1 MIVAT
6 AGHVDHGKT
15 ELVKALTGIDTD
27 RLPEEKVRG
36 LTIDLGFAYHKLDN
50 GQLLGFVDVPG
61 HQKFIRN
68 MLAGVAG
75 IDLSLLVVAADD
87 GIMPQTREHLE
98 ILSLLGVPQ
107 LLVVITKIDRVSW
120 DRVAGLRVQI
130 RKLLK
135 KSGYKKE
142 YFFPTCAPK
151 GIGLLELKQELML
164 RAEKVASRKSDGK
177 FRMAID
183 RVFTVNGVGL
193 VVTGMVLSGTV
204 LVNDKLTLSSQGSI
218 VRVRGLRAYDQRR
231 DKVKAGERCAINIAG
246 RGVGEHSIKRGA
258 WLTHPDLNVPTNRL
272 DVQLKLLEAGTGS
285 LKNGAQLNLH
295 IGSDHLPTRVAL
307 LSDGKITASQ
317 TSYAQLVLARQISV
331 LHGDHFV
338 LRDPAARRTIGGGR
352 VIDPFAPKRGRNSS
366 TRLAELE
373 AMAGKSTKDILGSLA
388 KQSVTGVQVKIF
400 SIAHNISVPQI
411 HQHTASLG
419 LRLVGHF
426 PEQRVF
432 CETRWQT
439 FLDNIITCVRN
450 FHKMKPG
457 KCGASVEDLQK
468 LLKISIEK
476 DLIAYALNFMVS
488 ETRLTAYGHRF
499 CLPSHMIDLSEH
511 DKALLA
517 SAAIVLAPDF
527 GAPPGLA
534 EAAREIGTQ
543 VETLEKALKIGVKL
557 GQIVCIKKNRY
568 VNEKSLAEM
577 KKIAL
582 RVASESSDGLITIKR
597 YRCEVNMGRNFVVAL
612 FEYFDRICFTER
624 MGDYRRIRGSQPKH
638 QEMRDKK

>member
-120 DRVAGLRVQI
+120 DRVAGLRLQV

-193 VVTGMVLSGTV
+193 VVTGMIVSGTV
-204 LVNDKLTLSSQGSI
+204 LVNDKL
-218 VRVRGLRAYDQRR
+218 
-231 DKVKAGERCAINIAG
+231 
-246 RGVGEHSIKRGA
+246 
-258 WLTHPDLNVPTNRL
+258 
-272 DVQLKLLEAGTGS
+272 QL
-285 LKNGAQLNLH
+285 
-295 IGSDHLPTRVAL
+295 
-307 LSDGKITASQ
+307 
-317 TSYAQLVLARQISV
+317 Y
-331 LHGDHFV
+331 
-338 LRDPAARRTIGGGR
+338 
-352 VIDPFAPKRGRNSS
+352 
-366 TRLAELE
+366 
-373 AMAGKSTKDILGSLA
+373 
-388 KQSVTGVQVKIF
+388 
-400 SIAHNISVPQI
+400 
-411 HQHTASLG
+411 
-419 LRLVGHF
+419 
-426 PEQRVF
+426 
-432 CETRWQT
+432 
-439 FLDNIITCVRN
+439 
-450 FHKMKPG
+450 
-457 KCGASVEDLQK
+457 ASV
-468 LLKISIEK
+468 
-476 DLIAYALNFMVS
+476 V
-488 ETRLTAYGHRF
+488 
-499 CLPSHMIDLSEH
+499 
-511 DKALLA
+511 
-517 SAAIVLAPDF
+517 
-527 GAPPGLA
+527 
-534 EAAREIGTQ
+534 
-543 VETLEKALKIGVKL
+543 
-557 GQIVCIKKNRY
+557 
-568 VNEKSLAEM
+568 
-577 KKIAL
+577 
-582 RVASESSDGLITIKR
+582 
-597 YRCEVNMGRNFVVAL
+597 
-612 FEYFDRICFTER
+612 
-624 MGDYRRIRGSQPKH
+624 
-638 QEMRDKK
+638 